1 MSILFNIRDHQW
13 PIDQD
18 GLRLPPASMFV
29 QLSNV
34 NAREFLDWLGLHDAE
49 LWGEMPAHQLAPLL
63 RRRLWPANRQ
73 RGNAARPGYIE
84 RASHG
89 LTVICCGRSAE
100 RLAECAERLLAL
112 AEHARDGII
121 VWS

>member
-13 PIDQD
+13 PIDED

-29 QLSNV
+29 QLANA
-34 NAREFLDWLGLHDAE
+34 NAREFLDWLGLHDAD
-49 LWGEMPAHQLAPLL
+49 LWGEMPADQLAPLL
-63 RRRLWPANRQ
+63 RRRLWPANRH
-73 RGNAARPGYIE
+73 RGDAAREGYIE

-89 LTVICCGRSAE
+89 LTVIYCGRPAGRFAE
-100 RLAECAERLLAL
+100 YAERLLAL
-112 AEHARDGII
+112 VEHARDGII